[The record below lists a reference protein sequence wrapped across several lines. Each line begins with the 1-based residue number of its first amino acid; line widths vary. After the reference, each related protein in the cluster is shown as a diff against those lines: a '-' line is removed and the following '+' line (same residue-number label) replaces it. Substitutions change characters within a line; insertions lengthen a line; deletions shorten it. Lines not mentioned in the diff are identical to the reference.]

1 MASLAAEWQKAW
13 TMLEQQNNE
22 WQNVILPKNMLEHR
36 NFDSLEFTVSKK
48 FNVLFIVVGFVVVF
62 GA

>member
-48 FNVLFIVVGFVVVF
+48 FNVLFIGFF
-62 GA
+62 